1 MYGFGDKEGVFCIRN
16 LKSGQVSSHGT
27 ADFIFRR
34 REKTNDYSKRFLY
47 PLAVPVYGFGDKEGV
62 FCIRNLKS
70 GQVSSQRTADFIFRR
85 KEKNNDYSKRFLY
98 PLAVPMY
105 GFGDKEGVFCIR
117 NLKSGQVSSHGT
129 ADFIFR
135 RREKTNDYSKRF
147 LYPLAVKGA
156 FYFMRKAYKN
166 RDPIK
171 NQVPVFFGA

>member
-1 MYGFGDKEGVFCIRN
+1 
-16 LKSGQVSSHGT
+16 
-27 ADFIFRR
+27 
-34 REKTNDYSKRFLY
+34 
-47 PLAVPVYGFGDKEGV
+47 
-62 FCIRNLKS
+62 
-70 GQVSSQRTADFIFRR
+70 
-85 KEKNNDYSKRFLY
+85 
-98 PLAVPMY
+98 MY